1 MIRLKDVAE
10 RAGVSLMTVSK
21 VLRDKPDVSE
31 ATKTRI
37 RRLVEEMGYVPNAL
51 ARGLRTHRTRLLA
64 LVLPSLEIPGLGHVA
79 AAVQNGAYERGY
91 ELLVAQTQEDTG
103 REEASIRRLLSR
115 GIDGLVIFPVAR
127 YAPSVRIYDELRA
140 SRIPAVLLGPRSSF
154 CAAFPNVEMDDAA
167 ASCRVTQHLIALG
180 HRRIAFFGGPPAA
193 SWAQQRLE
201 GYRRAL
207 REAGIP
213 WDDRLVFAS
222 AGTIAAGEQT
232 ALQML
237 GESTSTTAVQTVSD
251 LAAVGASNAF
261 FKAGIRIPEDLSLA
275 GFGNDPVAEYG
286 RVALTTVQQPN
297 ESLGAAAVES
307 LARLLAGGTPRATSV
322 PAQLVVRNSTGA
334 PRNNAPLPVMTVA
347 SPEGMITSAARRQ
360 TAATQ

>member
-21 VLRDKPDVSE
+21 VLRDKPDVSQ

-51 ARGLRTHRTRLLA
+51 ARGLRTRRTRLLA
-64 LVLPSLEIPGLGHVA
+64 LVLPSLESPALGQIA
-79 AAVQNGAYERGY
+79 AAVQSGAFERGY
-91 ELLVAQTQEDTG
+91 ELLVAQTADDPE
-103 REEASIRRLLSR
+103 REETSLRRLLSR

-127 YAPSVRIYDELRA
+127 FAPSVRIYDELRA
-140 SRIPAVLLGPRSSF
+140 SRIPVVLLGPRAPF

-180 HRRIAFFGGPPAA
+180 HRRVAFFAGPPAA

-207 REAGIP
+207 RDAGIP
-213 WDDRLVFAS
+213 WDDRLVFTS

-237 GESTSTTAVQTVSD
+237 SESTNTTAVQTVSD
-251 LAAVGASNAF
+251 LAALGAANAF
-261 FKAGIRIPEDLSLA
+261 FKAGMRIPDDLSLA
-275 GFGNDPVAEYG
+275 GFGNDPVAEHG
-286 RVALTTVQQPN
+286 RVPLTTVQQPN
-297 ESLGAAAVES
+297 EMLGAAAVDS
-307 LARLLAGGTPRATSV
+307 LTRILAGGAPRVTSV
-322 PAQLVVRNSTGA
+322 PAQLVLRNSTGV
-334 PRNNAPLPVMTVA
+334 PRQNPPLPAMAVA
-347 SPEGMITSAARRQ
+347 KPEAVVASAARRQ
-360 TAATQ
+360 IAAS